1 MVGHPSSVGPTGLSV
16 DDFIAANDPDGSLT
30 TIDRVI
36 TAALP
41 GAARV
46 LWKGRF
52 WGGTDQ
58 SIIGYGNIV
67 QLRPQGKTAEWFL
80 IGLARQKQHLS
91 LYVNAVEDGAYL
103 SHAYGARLGKA
114 KLGSA
119 SVSFKSADDLTL
131 DVLDEMVRHAGRTME
146 WR

>member
-1 MVGHPSSVGPTGLSV
+1 MVGHTSSVGPTGLSV
-16 DDFIAANDPDGSLT
+16 DDFIVANDLDGSLA
-30 TIDRVI
+30 TIDGVI

-46 LWKGRF
+46 LWQGRF

-67 QLRPQGKTAEWFL
+67 QQRPQGKTVEWFL
-80 IGLARQKQHLS
+80 IGLARQKQHFS
-91 LYVNAVEDGAYL
+91 LYVNAVEGGTYL
-103 SHAYGARLGKA
+103 PHAYGSRLGKA

-119 SVSFKSADDLTL
+119 SISFKSADDLDL
-131 DVLDEMVRHAGRTME
+131 DVLDEIVRHAGRTIE